1 MIRILLALTLIML
14 LPSDFAAAQNS
25 GLRPNAQTSLNSI
38 GRIRAATVVTA
49 TYASYPANATSTI
62 LSASFPAGSF
72 VEGNQL
78 RFFLWGTIDNTSGT
92 PKSFSPSLYVT
103 QGVSTQSAAFLYTAP
118 NGSSEWIIDGSV
130 AFSVIGNPPISPA
143 PRDKVGG
150 TAPNASLAVGSMI
163 RLANRTGVGTVAQD
177 FAVVTDPNSLTISST
192 MPVGIE
198 VRVNTTANITFT
210 VHGGW
215 LEAL

>member
-1 MIRILLALTLIML
+1 
-14 LPSDFAAAQNS
+14 
-25 GLRPNAQTSLNSI
+25 
-38 GRIRAATVVTA
+38 
-49 TYASYPANATSTI
+49 
-62 LSASFPAGSF
+62 
-72 VEGNQL
+72 
-78 RFFLWGTIDNTSGT
+78 
-92 PKSFSPSLYVT
+92 
-103 QGVSTQSAAFLYTAP
+103 
-118 NGSSEWIIDGSV
+118 
-130 AFSVIGNPPISPA
+130 
-143 PRDKVGG
+143 
-150 TAPNASLAVGSMI
+150 MI